1 MACPAGER
9 ALGAGCPWELGA
21 AFARRVLLF
30 RVAFFQ
36 MYDAMSSGA
45 LWGLS
50 VEDFEDQGA
59 GIRQAVGAAW
69 AHQLLV
75 KVVAACE
82 APCLPAPLADQL
94 RLLRCFCAELELKRE
109 QDQKCPPKCRSQM
122 LLKNGVGSTAV
133 LKRKGW

>member
-1 MACPAGER
+1 
-9 ALGAGCPWELGA
+9 
-21 AFARRVLLF
+21 
-30 RVAFFQ
+30 
-36 MYDAMSSGA
+36 MSSGA

-75 KVVAACE
+75 KVVTVCE
-82 APCLPAPLADQL
+82 APCLPAPLVDQL
-94 RLLRCFCAELELKRE
+94 RLLRCFCAELGLKRE
-109 QDQKCPPKCRSQM
+109 QDQKCPPKCRSHM

-133 LKRKGW
+133 LKRKGWRKVEETRLGSEMFPAFCFRYKP